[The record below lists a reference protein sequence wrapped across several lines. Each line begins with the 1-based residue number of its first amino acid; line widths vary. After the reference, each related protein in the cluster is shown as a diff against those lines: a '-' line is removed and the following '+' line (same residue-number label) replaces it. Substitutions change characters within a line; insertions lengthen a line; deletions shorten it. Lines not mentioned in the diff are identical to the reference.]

1 MSLNT
6 RYVPNFGDF
15 YTTYKAR
22 FERIAMSYVRD
33 RMAAED
39 IVTDSF
45 MTFWENRE
53 ALASDNIPAWLYTVV
68 IRKCRNYLR
77 DKVSHERIR
86 NSLQHA
92 ELRILSEAVQR
103 HEADEPKHL
112 MMAEALRIIEQELQ
126 KMPPMRRCV
135 FIAHRYEQ
143 MSYREIAAICT
154 LTEKQ
159 VDYEL
164 RTAKKA
170 LRIALKDYLP
180 LVAIL
185 IHNL

>member
-6 RYVPNFGDF
+6 RYVPSFGDF
-15 YTTYKAR
+15 YTTYKDR
-22 FERIAMSYVRD
+22 FVRIAMSYVRD

-45 MTFWENRE
+45 VTFWENRKDL
-53 ALASDNIPAWLYTVV
+53 ALNNIPAWLYTVV

-77 DKVSHERIR
+77 DRVLHGRIH
-86 NSLQHA
+86 NNLQQA
-92 ELRILSEAVQR
+92 ELRILTETMQR
-103 HEADEPKHL
+103 HETDEPKHL

-126 KMPPMRRCV
+126 KMPSVRRRV

-180 LVAIL
+180 LAAIL